1 MTMIRVTIWN
11 EFRHERLNPV
21 VAAIYPNGIHE
32 AIRAFLK
39 DDSNYI
45 IHTSTLDEPEC
56 GLTEELLND
65 TDVLVWW
72 GHKAHREVSD
82 EAAERVVR
90 HVQGGMGLVALHSAH
105 ESKPFIRLMGTTC
118 SLKWRKSGEKERLWN
133 VAPTHPIMKE
143 VGDYFELE
151 HVEMYGERFDVP
163 KPDDVLM
170 ISWYP
175 GGEIFRSCCTWTR
188 GNGRIVHFKPGHET
202 FPIYE
207 NPNVQLV
214 IRNAVNWA
222 APAARGL
229 PASRQTDPL
238 EMIEQIEC

>member
-1 MTMIRVTIWN
+1 
-11 EFRHERLNPV
+11 
-21 VAAIYPNGIHE
+21 
-32 AIRAFLK
+32 
-39 DDSNYI
+39 
-45 IHTSTLDEPEC
+45 
-56 GLTEELLND
+56 
-65 TDVLVWW
+65 
-72 GHKAHREVSD
+72 
-82 EAAERVVR
+82 
-90 HVQGGMGLVALHSAH
+90 
-105 ESKPFIRLMGTTC
+105 MGTTC

-133 VAPTHPIMKE
+133 VAPTHPIMKG